1 MSGTRDR
8 AAGCAEAAGRR
19 GPADDRALAISLRDR
34 AIALSL
40 QGRFAESEA
49 CSREALRLWP
59 DDVDVMNE
67 LGVAVWK
74 QGREAE
80 AEEILRRADR
90 IKPDDYRV
98 LTNLGLALMSQ
109 HRDEEAGE
117 CFRAALRVKPDAFHA
132 RMNLGNVIGNRGDFD
147 EAMEWLL
154 SALELCPDSVL
165 AMQNIATNLGRMGRW
180 TEGIAYYERAL
191 QIEPEHPEVHR
202 SIGYYS
208 LAIGDYQRGWP
219 EHEWRL
225 KCPNHQGCR
234 INRTFWN
241 GDDFRDQTILL
252 HYEQGYGDTLQFI
265 RYARLVKRRGGRVVV
280 LCQSPLVRL
289 LSRCEGVDLAFDG
302 QGFEPECHIHA
313 PLMSLPSIFGT
324 TLETIPAEV
333 PYLRVDPAQV
343 ERWRPVVE
351 GVLGTAEG
359 PGHAER
365 PFRIGIAWQGS
376 RENAADRWR
385 SFPLEQLAPVAAL
398 PGVRLISLQVGHG
411 TEQIAATVGR
421 FPVIELPGRRGRDF
435 SETAAIASML
445 DLVIAPCTAVTHL
458 AGGLGLPVW
467 TALCSTA
474 DWRWLIDR
482 DDSPWYPTMRL
493 FRQPRLGDWQSVFRR
508 MADELGAIL
517 SQRAGGL
524 TMPADAA

>member
-1 MSGTRDR
+1 MSGTNDR
-8 AAGCAEAAGRR
+8 TAVCAEADG
-19 GPADDRALAISLRDR
+19 GSEPADDRAR
-34 AIALSL
+34 AIPFRDAAINLAL

-49 CSREALRLWP
+49 CSREALRLRP

-90 IKPDDYRV
+90 IKPDDFRV

-109 HRDEEAGE
+109 HRHEEAGE
-117 CFRAALRVKPDAFHA
+117 CFRAAIRVRPDAFHA

-147 EAMEWLL
+147 GAMEWLL
-154 SALELCPDSVL
+154 SALEICPDSVL

-180 TEGIAYYERAL
+180 TEAIAYYERAL
-191 QIEPEHPEVHR
+191 TIEPEHPEVHR
-202 SIGYYS
+202 SLGYFS
-208 LAIGDYQRGWP
+208 LAIGDYVRGWP

-225 KCPNHQGCR
+225 KCPNHKGCR

-241 GDDFRDQTILL
+241 GDDFRDRTILL
-252 HYEQGYGDTLQFI
+252 HFEQGYGDTLQFI

-302 QGFEPECHIHA
+302 QGFEPECHIQA

-324 TLETIPAEV
+324 TRETIPAEV

-351 GVLGTAEG
+351 GVLAASED
-359 PGHAER
+359 PGRAER
-365 PFRIGIAWQGS
+365 PLRIGIAWQGS
-376 RENAADRWR
+376 RENTADRWR
-385 SFPLEQLAPVAAL
+385 SFPLEQLAPLAAL

-411 TEQIAATVGR
+411 TEQIAALRGR

-435 SETAAIASML
+435 SETAAIASLL

-467 TALCSTA
+467 TPLCSTA
-474 DWRWLIDR
+474 DWRWLTDR
-482 DDSPWYPTMRL
+482 DDCPWYPTMRL
-493 FRQPRLGDWQSVFRR
+493 FRQPRLGDWESVFRR
-508 MADELGAIL
+508 MADELGGLLAR
-517 SQRAGGL
+517 RAGGL
-524 TMPADAA
+524 TLAAGAA